1 MPTYSFACTVCG
13 HRFDEVMSIHDSAT
27 PVCPDC
33 GGQVRKVFD
42 SVGVSFKG
50 SGFYRTDSR
59 EKPASSSPSVP
70 AAAPAAPTAPASSS
84 GPSGSSSS
92 D

>member
-1 MPTYSFACTVCG
+1 MPTYSFACTKCG

-27 PVCPDC
+27 PVCPEC
-33 GGQVRKVFD
+33 GGEVRKVFG

-59 EKPASSSPSVP
+59 EKPAEVEVVGVVVSARGVVYPRN
-70 AAAPAAPTAPASSS
+70 AERARELFF
-84 GPSGSSSS
+84 
-92 D
+92 